1 MVKRSVQ
8 AYRRG
13 DIDAFL
19 EEVGDDVEFD
29 FSGVRGPYRG
39 VYRGREGAR
48 ELFAAFWDAWV
59 PCRYDHRRCVREER
73 KQVRVRQVR
82 VRLLAGIVTMG
93 FVLATTAC
101 GDDGNVA
108 TTTTE
113 VPKAPESAS
122 GKAAATPAE
131 TPEELASCL
140 EKAGYTTAVI
150 PAPPEGAPGA
160 DFGSIGSVR
169 VEVSRDNG
177 VVAVFFENAK
187 QAKELS
193 KEGALTPPGAT
204 EVVGTVFLAANQG
217 RPQELEAFR
226 TCLKG

>member
-1 MVKRSVQ
+1 M
-8 AYRRG
+8 
-13 DIDAFL
+13 
-19 EEVGDDVEFD
+19 
-29 FSGVRGPYRG
+29 
-39 VYRGREGAR
+39 
-48 ELFAAFWDAWV
+48 
-59 PCRYDHRRCVREER
+59 
-73 KQVRVRQVR
+73 
-82 VRLLAGIVTMG
+82 RLLAGIVTVG
-93 FVLATTAC
+93 FVLAMTAC

-108 TTTTE
+108 TTTQTE
-113 VPKAPESAS
+113 VPKAPESAP

-140 EKAGYTTAVI
+140 EKAGYTTQVI

-160 DFGSIGSVR
+160 EFGSIGSVR

-193 KEGALTPPGAT
+193 KEGALAPRGAT
-204 EVVGTVFLAANQG
+204 EVVGTVFLGANQG